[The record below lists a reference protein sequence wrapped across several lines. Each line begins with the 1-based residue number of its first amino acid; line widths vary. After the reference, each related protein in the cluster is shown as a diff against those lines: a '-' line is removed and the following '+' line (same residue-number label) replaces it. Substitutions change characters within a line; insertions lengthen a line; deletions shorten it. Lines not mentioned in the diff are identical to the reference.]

1 MSISDFIV
9 ISDPVGYHRRM
20 SESMTEQTLS
30 RAERNRLQLRADI
43 IQAAFTEFSERGYH
57 QTAIADIAKRLGIG
71 HGTFYRHFEN
81 KRDILEHVINE
92 VTSKI
97 IAAMSAENA
106 PTAAGSLADYR
117 EQTARIAR
125 RLTEILTEN
134 PATARMVLF
143 EATSIDPD
151 MNRRVLDLMDWAGK
165 LTAAYMENG
174 VRLGFFRED
183 LDTEA
188 TGHAVVGMIVMSVLR
203 FLRTPE
209 DRDEQKRLGE
219 AIQRLLVDGVAR
231 REK

>member
-1 MSISDFIV
+1 
-9 ISDPVGYHRRM
+9 
-20 SESMTEQTLS
+20 MTDQNQTDDTQAQVQAPDAPLS

-43 IQAAFTEFSERGYH
+43 IQAAFAEFSARGYH
-57 QTAIADIAKRLGIG
+57 QTAISDIAKRLGIG

-92 VTSKI
+92 VTANI
-97 IAAMSAENA
+97 ISALVAENA
-106 PTAAGSLADYR
+106 PTATASLEGYR

-134 PATARMVLF
+134 PAMARMVLF
-143 EATSIDPD
+143 EATSIDPE

-183 LDTEA
+183 LDAEA

-203 FLRTPE
+203 FLRSPE

-231 REK
+231 RDK